1 MRVLKEV
8 PHGWVETGF
17 LEPLKTG
24 THWREAAA
32 AFSAGGGG
40 VRWGGWISL
49 LCFVVLEKR
58 NHSAVKTGRDP
69 SLSGNNQNPTQIGLN
84 HERNF

>member
-40 VRWGGWISL
+40 VRWGGVDKPFM
-49 LCFVVLEKR
+49 LCSPGK
-58 NHSAVKTGRDP
+58 KK
-69 SLSGNNQNPTQIGLN
+69 SLSS
-84 HERNF
+84 

>member
-32 AFSAGGGG
+32 AFSAGGEGWGVGVGG
-40 VRWGGWISL
+40 GGEAFYAL
-49 LCFVVLEKR
+49 
-58 NHSAVKTGRDP
+58 
-69 SLSGNNQNPTQIGLN
+69 
-84 HERNF
+84 

>member
-24 THWREAAA
+24 THWKEAAA
-32 AFSAGGGG
+32 ALSAGRGWGGGG
-40 VRWGGWISL
+40 WRGWISL

-58 NHSAVKTGRDP
+58 NHSALKTGRDP
-69 SLSGNNQNPTQIGLN
+69 SLSGNNQNPT
-84 HERNF
+84 